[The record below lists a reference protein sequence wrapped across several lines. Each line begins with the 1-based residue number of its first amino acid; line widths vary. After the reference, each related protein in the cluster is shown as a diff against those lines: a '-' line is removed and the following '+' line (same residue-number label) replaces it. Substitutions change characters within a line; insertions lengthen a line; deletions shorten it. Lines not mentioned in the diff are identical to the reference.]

1 MKKCPFCAEE
11 IQDAAIKC
19 RHCGSMLEQPAAAAP
34 VRPTKES
41 QPSAPTPVVATSGQP
56 ASTKRRG
63 LALLAVVVGFLMT
76 FSAATVGAAVFV
88 LWFGLAF
95 ALPGGKI
102 VRWLGGLLMA
112 LVLAAVGTAMS
123 GRGPTSSSY
132 TPTTSTPSG
141 SGTPAAAAS
150 PTPAPPSTPTY
161 QLALISA
168 NGYETEYGG
177 YHIVEGQVKNVSSQP
192 LQNVMA
198 VGIWTDKDGGFIKSD
213 DALIDYNPILPGQTS
228 PFKTMSTGNPAM
240 ARYRV
245 EFKTMF
251 GGTLAVDDQRKKK

>member
-1 MKKCPFCAEE
+1 MKKCPFCVEE
-11 IQDAAIKC
+11 IQDEAIKC
-19 RHCGSMLEQPAAAAP
+19 RHCGSMLDRPAATAP
-34 VRPTKES
+34 VEQSTKD
-41 QPSAPTPVVATSGQP
+41 AATSTTVP
-56 ASTKRRG
+56 VAAVRDRATSPKRRG
-63 LALLAVVVGFLMT
+63 IALLAVVVGFLMT

-95 ALPGGKI
+95 ALPGNKI

-123 GRGPTSSSY
+123 GRGPTSN
-132 TPTTSTPSG
+132 PSTASTATVSG
-141 SGTPAAAAS
+141 SPAAAAS
-150 PTPAPPSTPTY
+150 AAPSY

-168 NGYETEYGG
+168 NGYETESGG
-177 YHIVEGQVKNVSSQP
+177 YHIVEGQIKNVSSEP
-192 LQNVMA
+192 LRNVMA

-228 PFKTMSTGNPAM
+228 PFKTMSTTNPAM
-240 ARYRV
+240 AKYRV

-251 GGTLAVDDQRKKK
+251 GGTLAVEDQRKGK